1 MIAALTTP
9 SGFPWV
15 KWPHRVAA
23 LVAASICI
31 QAWLL
36 HRLGDPAATLLLN
49 VLPFMML
56 EAVARLPETPL
67 ARGIFLSGSLCI
79 AATLVFY
86 APYFSRGSGEWA
98 RLNFLFIPG
107 LQLAGVIVL
116 AAVLGAFR
124 LLKW

>member
-1 MIAALTTP
+1 M
-9 SGFPWV
+9 
-15 KWPHRVAA
+15 
-23 LVAASICI
+23 
-31 QAWLL
+31 QAWLQ
-36 HRLGDPAATLLLN
+36 HRLGDPAAALLLN
-49 VLPFMML
+49 VLPFAML
-56 EAVARLPETPL
+56 EAVCRLPETPL

-79 AATLVFY
+79 STTLLLY

-98 RLNFLFIPG
+98 RLNFLFIPV